1 MKNKIWH
8 LLLFIS
14 LIFIITS
21 FMNTIQNTEPSLH
34 YLVRPPK
41 IKTEK
46 PPLLLL
52 LHGVGGNEQNMF
64 SFANELPDEFL
75 VISARGPLTLGTN
88 SYAWFTVNFSNGR
101 PIINEKQS
109 ENARVAIL
117 EFIQDLKSK
126 EKFDE
131 KNVFLM
137 GFSQGGIMSYSTALT
152 APEKIKGIVVM
163 SGRLLPEV
171 KPLIASNERL
181 SKLKVYIAH
190 GSQDNVLQIQYAY
203 DAFDYLKTKGIAPE
217 FNEYNEDHTINLSML
232 SDVKNW
238 LKLEYQTPL

>member
-1 MKNKIWH
+1 MKNLIWL
-8 LLLFIS
+8 LLLFIP
-14 LIFIITS
+14 LTLLITS
-21 FMNTIQNTEPSLH
+21 FMKTTQHTKTSLY

-41 IKTEK
+41 IKTEN

-64 SFANELPDEFL
+64 SFANELPGEFL
-75 VISARGPLTLGTN
+75 VVSARGPLILGSN

-101 PIINEKQS
+101 PIINEKQA
-109 ENARVAIL
+109 ENARVSIL

-152 APEKIKGIVVM
+152 EPEKIKAIAVM

-181 SKLKVYIAH
+181 SKLKVFIAH

-217 FNEYNEDHTINLSML
+217 FNEYNEDHTINSSML
-232 SDVKNW
+232 ANVKNW
-238 LKLEYQTPL
+238 LKKEYLTN

>member
-1 MKNKIWH
+1 
-8 LLLFIS
+8 
-14 LIFIITS
+14 
-21 FMNTIQNTEPSLH
+21 MNTIQNTEPSLH

-75 VISARGPLTLGTN
+75 VVSARGPLTLGAN

-101 PIINEKQS
+101 PVINEKQA
-109 ENARVAIL
+109 ENARVTIL

-126 EKFDE
+126 EKFNE

-152 APEKIKGIVVM
+152 EPEKIKGIVVM

-171 KPLIASNERL
+171 KPLIASNEKL
-181 SKLKVYIAH
+181 SKLKVYISH
-190 GSQDNVLQIQYAY
+190 GTQDNVLQIHYAY
-203 DAFDYLKTKGIAPE
+203 DAFEYLKTKGIAPE
-217 FNEYNEDHTINLSML
+217 FNEYNKDHTINLSML
-232 SDVKNW
+232 TDVKNW
-238 LKLEYQTPL
+238 LKAECLTN